1 MYNNNNRETTFEV
14 YPTLELT
21 ALTSISGNDAIVSR
35 LKEEIDKIEGSRKV
49 VVFDYYH
56 GTNEEV
62 LLNGIINK
70 LKPDLIVASD
80 KAKYPELIIQEK
92 FGEYITDD
100 RICGVF
106 YWGGIEK
113 FFDASSIASLN
124 EEVEKVTGLIVIYG
138 VAATTVYANADLV
151 VYGNLSL
158 QTIKD
163 RYRNGLDN
171 WGTGNFEEEYLRKEK
186 RFSFVER
193 IIQDKHKRNLLINEA
208 DFVIDCNRDADFV
221 MVDRENYD
229 AIMEGYFTNPIKM
242 VPIFWE
248 GIWGGDWSKKVL
260 GVGEG
265 LKNTAWGITGHFD
278 MQSVAA
284 RVGDSIFEFPANDL
298 IEYDPKRVLG
308 PQLWHLYG
316 YRCPF
321 HTNFLDTVGGGNL
334 SLQVH
339 PTMSYSQEV
348 FNSPWGHY
356 ESYYILD
363 GKEDASVYLGTK
375 DGVKLPELVDAFE
388 ESQTTGM
395 FDDAKY
401 INKFPA
407 KKHDHFFIPGGT
419 IHSAGVN
426 TMTLEIDMFTFAT
439 FKLWDWGRVD
449 YDGKPRPINIGHGKH
464 VIQEEFQTAFA
475 KDRLISK
482 HTEIDRGIGW
492 KKERTG
498 TSPLEAPME
507 VNRYWMSTSV
517 CFDTKDSIILHVL
530 VAGEQAVIES
540 LDGGFKPMILNYAES
555 VFIPACIGQ
564 YVIKPFGKSEGKEIA
579 VLEIFGK
586 L

>member
-1 MYNNNNRETTFEV
+1 MYNNENREKTFEI
-14 YPTLELT
+14 YPSLKLPEVAST
-21 ALTSISGNDAIVSR
+21 SGNTAIVEQLSEAIS
-35 LKEEIDKIEGSRKV
+35 KIDGGKKV

-56 GTNEEV
+56 GVNEQSI
-62 LLNGIINK
+62 LNEIVSK
-70 LKPDLIVASD
+70 LNPTCLIDSAR
-80 KAKYPELIIQEK
+80 AKYPEEVVQEK

-106 YWGGIEK
+106 YWGGIDK
-113 FFDASSIASLN
+113 FFDKSEISVLK
-124 EEVEKVTGLIVIYG
+124 EEIERANGLVVIYG
-138 VAATTVYANADLV
+138 VGASVICDNADLT
-151 VYGNLSL
+151 VYCNLSL

-163 RYRNGLDN
+163 RYRDGLDN
-171 WGTGNFEEEYLRKEK
+171 WGAGNFDEEYLRKEK
-186 RFSFVER
+186 RFCYVER
-193 IIQDKHKRNLLINEA
+193 IMQDKHKRSLLVDKA
-208 DFVIDCNRDADFV
+208 DFVIDCNRDEDFV
-221 MVDRENYD
+221 MVDRVNYD
-229 AIMEGYFTNPIKM
+229 EIMNKCFTSPIKM

-248 GIWGGDWSKKVL
+248 GIWGGDWSAKVL

-278 MQSVAA
+278 MQAVACT
-284 RVGDSIFEFPANDL
+284 VGGNTFEFPANDL
-298 IEYDPKRVLG
+298 IEYDPKKVLG

-339 PTMSYSQEV
+339 PTMSYSQET

-363 GKEDASVYLGTK
+363 GKEDAAVYLGTK
-375 DGVKLPELVDAFE
+375 DGVKLPDLVEAFE
-388 ESQTTGM
+388 SSQETGE

-426 TMTLEIDMFTFAT
+426 TMTLEIDMFTFTT

-464 VIQEEFQTAFA
+464 VIQEEFQTTYVE
-475 KDRLISK
+475 DQLICK
-482 HTEIDRGIGW
+482 HQEIERGYGW
-492 KKERTG
+492 RKERTG

-507 VNRYWMSTSV
+507 VNRYWMSKSV
-517 CFDTKDSIILHVL
+517 GFDTKDTIRLHVL
-530 VAGEQAVIES
+530 AEGEQAIIES
-540 LDGGFKPMILNYAES
+540 LDDSFEPMILNYAES
-555 VFIPACIGQ
+555 IFIPACIGQ
-564 YVIKPFGKSEGKEIA
+564 YMIKPYGKSKDKEIA
-579 VLEIFGK
+579 VLEVYGK